1 MIQFRHSISIKSILA
16 SLAACLF
23 VAGCSDD
30 GLPTSAPIV
39 PQSQSSV
46 TMSLTRATVDSFAQA
61 GIGEVRFF
69 AYIRQN
75 KRDSLVKDTTVNLG
89 DGQFAIGLPLGENI
103 RAFIVANATGVEG
116 TEKFDSVSLT
126 LDPSH
131 EANIW
136 LSNVAS
142 FTTDKTVSRVAFS
155 LRRVV
160 SRATFRPEEDAQTLD
175 SLDKFDNIGITFA
188 NIATRYRISGDS
200 AVAVS
205 SAAMKVDASNGYSAT
220 INSFPTRKGQDPSAQ
235 LLLTFYRGTT
245 VVNNSVASID
255 GGFHYTGS
263 HHYMITVPLTD
274 NAFLETPWTRAAKT
288 TLPFQIHDI
297 TF

>member
-16 SLAACLF
+16 LLAACLF
-23 VAGCSDD
+23 VVGCSDD
-30 GLPTSAPIV
+30 GLPSSAPVI

-46 TMSLTRATVDSFAQA
+46 TMSLTRASVDSFTQA
-61 GIGEVRFF
+61 GINEVRFF

-75 KRDSLVKDTTVNLG
+75 KCDSLVKDTTVNLG

-160 SRATFRPEEDAQTLD
+160 SRATFRPEEDAQMLA

>member
-1 MIQFRHSISIKSILA
+1 
-16 SLAACLF
+16 
-23 VAGCSDD
+23 
-30 GLPTSAPIV
+30 
-39 PQSQSSV
+39 
-46 TMSLTRATVDSFAQA
+46 MSLTRATVDSFAQA

-160 SRATFRPEEDAQTLD
+160 SRATFRPEEDAQTLA

>member
-30 GLPTSAPIV
+30 GLPISAPIV

-61 GIGEVRFF
+61 GIGEIRFF

-103 RAFIVANATGVEG
+103 RAFIVANVTGVEG

-160 SRATFRPEEDAQTLD
+160 SRATFRPEEDAQTLA

-200 AVAVS
+200 AVTVS

-220 INSFPTRKGQDPSAQ
+220 INSFPTRKGQDPFAQ